1 MNQFKKVLIAFDTFL
16 PTDIFT
22 GIIADME
29 KEKTVWGKISVLL
42 P

>member
-1 MNQFKKVLIAFDTFL
+1 MNQFKKVLIAFDKFL
-16 PTDIFT
+16 PTEIFT
-22 GIIADME
+22 ETIADIE